1 MYDPLDE
8 VLYGRELAKKY
19 LEDAQKAY
27 RGEDWRGSV
36 ASVQSVTENVAKAII
51 AIYRTPSWRH
61 DPSDELY
68 EITNELPRDI
78 RNMVRELAK
87 IAHTL
92 APEHARTTYGDPIRR
107 LTPWQL
113 YNKEDSERAINLAR
127 RAVEIMEEVLK
138 RIGIRRT

>member
-8 VLYGRELAKKY
+8 VLYRREFAKKY

-27 RGEDWRGSV
+27 RREDWRGSV

-68 EITNELPRDI
+68 EIISELPRGI

-87 IAHTL
+87 ISHTL
-92 APEHARTTYGDPIRR
+92 A
-107 LTPWQL
+107 Q
-113 YNKEDSERAINLAR
+113 NMQERHMA
-127 RAVEIMEEVLK
+127 
-138 RIGIRRT
+138 TQ